1 MFDLIPALVLAGRRA
16 ARRDKFNPV
25 RAVNPHPLL
34 GRFTLSS
41 ARQSW
46 NYGWNDKAWSQ
57 PQPIPITTPK
67 TRQQQS
73 T

>member
-1 MFDLIPALVLAGRRA
+1 MSDLIPAIVLEGRRA
-16 ARRDKFNPV
+16 ASRDKFNPD

-34 GRFTLSS
+34 SRFTLSS

-46 NYGWNDKAWSQ
+46 NYGWNDEAWSQ
-57 PQPIPITTPK
+57 PQSIPITTPK
-67 TRQQQS
+67 TRQQES